1 MKSEKSHYN
10 KQLKPLARKL
20 RKDSTFGEV
29 ILWDKVLKQKQC
41 LGYQFV
47 RQFSVGNFIVDFTC
61 RKLKLAIEI
70 DGYSHNF
77 TVDRDENKTAYLEQ
91 IGYKLLRFEESEIKY
106 DINNVIR
113 TIELTINEMEIERGK
128 SPLEKGE

>member
-10 KQLKPLARKL
+10 KKLKPLARKL
-20 RKDSTFGEV
+20 RNDSTFGEV

-47 RQFSVGNFIVDFTC
+47 RQFSVGNFILDFAC
-61 RKLKLAIEI
+61 RKLKLAIEV

-77 TVDRDENKTAYLEQ
+77 TADKDEAKNTFLKE
-91 IGYKLLRFEESEIKY
+91 IGYTLLRFEESEIRY
-106 DINNVIR
+106 NINNVIR
-113 TIELTINEMEIERGK
+113 SIEITIKELETK
-128 SPLEKGE
+128 LEKENQSP